1 MLSSLRSK
9 NSKRRFRRLTAV
21 AATVGIA
28 MTTVIVAPASADD
41 VVPIPVSYK
50 VTGSTTVA
58 KTGSA
63 MTLGPGALN
72 GNLLID
78 NDTGAVGLNAD
89 LTLPPA
95 TANISLISGIFKI
108 KATVTITPTAPI
120 TGSIANGDLNTHA
133 SANMS
138 ISDIWVGPL
147 VPVIPLPTVPG
158 ACKTVT
164 PIDLNLTAKNV
175 DIFAPS
181 FRVTGT
187 YTIPSFNNCF
197 IADIA
202 LGALV
207 SGPNNTIALDLAS
220 ASS

>member
-9 NSKRRFRRLTAV
+9 NTKRRLGRLTAV
-21 AATVGIA
+21 VAAAGIA
-28 MTTVIVAPASADD
+28 MTTVVVAPASADD
-41 VVPIPVSYK
+41 VVPIPVSYG

-58 KTGSA
+58 KTNSTI
-63 MTLGPGALN
+63 TLGPGALA
-72 GNLLID
+72 GNLLIN
-78 NDTGAVGLNAD
+78 NDTGAVGISAD
-89 LTLPPA
+89 LTLPTA

-108 KATVTITPTAPI
+108 KAKVTITPTAPV
-120 TGSIANGDLNTHA
+120 TGSIANGDLITHA
-133 SANMS
+133 TANMA

-158 ACKTVT
+158 ACKTVS
-164 PIDLNLTAKNV
+164 PIDLTLTAKDV

-220 ASS
+220 TSS

>member
-9 NSKRRFRRLTAV
+9 NSKRRIGRLTAV
-21 AATVGIA
+21 AAAVGIA

-72 GNLLID
+72 GNLLIN
-78 NDTGAVGLNAD
+78 NDTGAVGLSAD

-95 TANISLISGIFKI
+95 TANISLVSGIFKI

-133 SANMS
+133 TATMA

-147 VPVIPLPTVPG
+147 VPIIPLPTVPG

-207 SGPNNTIALDLAS
+207 SGSGNTIALDLAS
-220 ASS
+220 NNS